1 MMPIKYLCFLLIVA
15 CSAYQVT
22 AQDTIKQP
30 SNSQMH
36 TELDYRK
43 DGNGYLLVL
52 KRGQPVIASLNIFMA
67 KEKLPGAS
75 IAAIGAVKEV
85 TVAYYNIE
93 EKRYV
98 YQTFNPSMEV
108 ISLTGNLGYFENKP
122 IVHSHIALAGPDYK
136 LFGGHLKEAT
146 VSLILE
152 IFITPTTKPIT
163 REWNKDFP
171 EIKTMTPMKE

>member
-1 MMPIKYLCFLLIVA
+1 MPIKYLCFLLILTCTVNR
-15 CSAYQVT
+15 VT
-22 AQDTIKQP
+22 AQDTLKQP
-30 SNSQMH
+30 INKEVD

-52 KRGQPVIASLNIFMA
+52 KSGQPVIASLNAFMA

-75 IAAIGAVKEV
+75 ITAIGAVKAV
-85 TVAYYNIE
+85 TVAYYNID

-136 LFGGHLKEAT
+136 LYGGHLKEAT

-171 EIKTMTPMKE
+171 EIRTMTPMKE